1 MKECSGTGVMIPIS
15 VAVSRKTGKVI
26 RVDTIN
32 GTEAQV
38 AEYVR
43 ALKRIGKVARR
54 VMEEERRAEA

>member
-1 MKECSGTGVMIPIS
+1 MKDISGTGVMIPIS

-43 ALKRIGKVARR
+43 ALKKIGKVARKM
-54 VMEEERRAEA
+54 MEEERRAEA